1 MNNLVSGYFDLAE
14 INALE
19 HKPMYMSDYIRQ
31 LDSVLT
37 SSNRPLL
44 EGAGSVSHAQALEKA
59 TAEYRKYQNNT
70 LSPVEEAYLETVKS
84 TAKLVKKNAK
94 GKKR

>member
-1 MNNLVSGYFDLAE
+1 MVAGVVAGLDGALDLA
-14 INALE
+14 LE
-19 HKPMYMSDYIRQ
+19 DVPGGFGGGGP
-31 LDSVLT
+31 
-37 SSNRPLL
+37 PLL

-84 TAKLVKKNAK
+84 TAKLVKKHAK
-94 GKKR
+94 GKK